1 MYHFKPVTKSL
12 ILPMFFVYLFFKGG
26 YLFWKAR
33 VGASAAKSTE
43 SEKYLNIVLTLKTT
57 CKNRNILLYRFYK
70 IIKF

>member
-1 MYHFKPVTKSL
+1 MTKSL

-43 SEKYLNIVLTLKTT
+43 SEKYLNIVPKSFLSP
-57 CKNRNILLYRFYK
+57 CKLRVK
-70 IIKF
+70 IEIYFFIGFIK